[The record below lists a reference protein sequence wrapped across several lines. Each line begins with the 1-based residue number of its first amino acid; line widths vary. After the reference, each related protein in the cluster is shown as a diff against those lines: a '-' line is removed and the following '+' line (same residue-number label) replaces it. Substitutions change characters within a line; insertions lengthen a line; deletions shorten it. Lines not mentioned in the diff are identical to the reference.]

1 MKLRKDFF
9 SRIVYRYLFFPFRPS
24 RIIKALVRKSYAQT
38 GEDLILDQ
46 LMPDTKKGIYV
57 DVGCGHP
64 LAGSNT
70 FYFYERDWRGLSID
84 ANRKFRSSW
93 KLMRPRDR
101 FVNCSIEFSELNQ
114 NTREF
119 FNFYADVYSSFD
131 KDRALSLVNQGLELK
146 GIEEVPVKDLSQLV
160 KMFLKDTQESEIQLL
175 SIDVEGLELEVL
187 RSFPFPEYMPEIICV
202 EELTSPIHNT
212 TLVREFLEKLGYLLV
227 AYTGLSSIYK
237 KQNVAV
243 AIDRA

>member
-1 MKLRKDFF
+1 M
-9 SRIVYRYLFFPFRPS
+9 
-24 RIIKALVRKSYAQT
+24 
-38 GEDLILDQ
+38 
-46 LMPDTKKGIYV
+46 
-57 DVGCGHP
+57 
-64 LAGSNT
+64 
-70 FYFYERDWRGLSID
+70 
-84 ANRKFRSSW
+84 
-93 KLMRPRDR
+93 
-101 FVNCSIEFSELNQ
+101 NCSIQFSELNQ

-131 KDRALSLVNQGLELK
+131 KDRALSLVNQGLELR
-146 GIEEVPVKDLSQLV
+146 GIEQVPVKDLSQLV
-160 KMFLKDTQESEIQLL
+160 RMFLKDTQESEIQLL

-187 RSFPFPEYMPEIICV
+187 RSFPFSEYMPEIVCV
-202 EELTSPIHNT
+202 EELTSPIHNI

>member
-1 MKLRKDFF
+1 M
-9 SRIVYRYLFFPFRPS
+9 
-24 RIIKALVRKSYAQT
+24 
-38 GEDLILDQ
+38 
-46 LMPDTKKGIYV
+46 
-57 DVGCGHP
+57 
-64 LAGSNT
+64 
-70 FYFYERDWRGLSID
+70 
-84 ANRKFRSSW
+84 
-93 KLMRPRDR
+93 
-101 FVNCSIEFSELNQ
+101 
-114 NTREF
+114 
-119 FNFYADVYSSFD
+119 
-131 KDRALSLVNQGLELK
+131 SLVNQGLELK

-202 EELTSPIHNT
+202 EELTSPIHNI

-227 AYTGLSSIYK
+227 AYTSLSSIYK